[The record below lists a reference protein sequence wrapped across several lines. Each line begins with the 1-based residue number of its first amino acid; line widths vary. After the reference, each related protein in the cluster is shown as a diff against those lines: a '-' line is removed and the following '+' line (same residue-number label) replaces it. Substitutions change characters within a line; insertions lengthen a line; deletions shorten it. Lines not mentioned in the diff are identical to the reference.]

1 MADRHDEM
9 RPLQSPYLDAF
20 ARAIE
25 PGPGDA
31 ARVRRSLQRRL
42 AAAAAQAPAVTR
54 PRAAAAVVMVVKST
68 ALSIGIAATALG
80 SLHLAVRA
88 WTPAPATLPAAPQP
102 TPPPAAAAPRHA
114 PAVAPVAAPIA
125 APAPV
130 LPAPAAPAAAAPSRR
145 VAAIR
150 ATAPAGA
157 AATSAAAADDLRA
170 ELELIEPARTAL
182 ARGDD
187 RGARPWLERHAR
199 EHTAGVLQIERDGW
213 LVVLDCRAGRS
224 DAADRGRRFV
234 LAHPRNGLRD
244 DIITACALDR
254 EFGTDRATD
263 STPATE

>member
-1 MADRHDEM
+1 LHD
-9 RPLQSPYLDAF
+9 LLAF
-20 ARAIE
+20 
-25 PGPGDA
+25 P
-31 ARVRRSLQRRL
+31 
-42 AAAAAQAPAVTR
+42 
-54 PRAAAAVVMVVKST
+54 
-68 ALSIGIAATALG
+68 
-80 SLHLAVRA
+80 
-88 WTPAPATLPAAPQP
+88 TPAPRAGLVDT
-102 TPPPAAAAPRHA
+102 
-114 PAVAPVAAPIA
+114 VAPLARYDLETEEKLRLLLRDREHSV
-125 APAPV
+125 
-130 LPAPAAPAAAAPSRR
+130 R